1 MLNVF
6 DRMENIVWKG
16 EYAGMQ
22 NFLISHNILVNSTVF
37 CMTNKFS
44 YSFY

>member
-16 EYAGMQ
+16 EYADVQ
-22 NFLISHNILVNSTVF
+22 NF
-37 CMTNKFS
+37 
-44 YSFY
+44 SFLTIF